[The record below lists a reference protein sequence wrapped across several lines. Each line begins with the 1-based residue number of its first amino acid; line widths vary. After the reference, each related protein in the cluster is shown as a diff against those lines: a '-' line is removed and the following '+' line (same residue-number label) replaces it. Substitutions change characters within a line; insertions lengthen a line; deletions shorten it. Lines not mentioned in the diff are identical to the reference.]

1 MRKPKFATVQV
12 QMQDPDYGTAPFLFS
27 VKTSQLRK
35 HERVVGAKLDTTI
48 NAENAT
54 QVMVIGFTEEK
65 VYPLIVKAGFAGL
78 DCLVDN
84 YSMAS
89 AIDFLYTQGGS

>member
-1 MRKPKFATVQV
+1 MKQKFATVQV
-12 QMQDPDYGTAPFLFS
+12 QMQDPDYGDVPFLFT

-35 HERVVGAKLDTTI
+35 HERVIGAKLDTTI
-48 NAENAT
+48 NAESVKQA
-54 QVMVIGFTEEK
+54 MIISFTDEK

-84 YSMAS
+84 YSMVS
-89 AIDFLYTQGGS
+89 ATDILKVGL